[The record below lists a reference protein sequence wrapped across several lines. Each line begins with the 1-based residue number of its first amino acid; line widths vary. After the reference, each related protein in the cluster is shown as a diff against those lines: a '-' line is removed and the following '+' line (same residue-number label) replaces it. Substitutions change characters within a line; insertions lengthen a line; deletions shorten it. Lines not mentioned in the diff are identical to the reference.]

1 MRETKLSPEQLAKR
15 LGVSHMSIRR
25 WMKYAPGETIPAIYE
40 KSVWDAVYQMV
51 GEGVLSPESAFVR
64 KAVKE
69 SQKFYFRAAMK
80 SLGFKGPGRKPRRF
94 SAVSIMKGLS
104 QIGAQAGHQSQ
115 VEKSQEKI
123 GDFVRLGKDWK
134 RGITT
139 LKRVINNTRLSI
151 KEKLV
156 AYGALYY
163 LLCPLDLIPDNVPV
177 FGLMDDYCVLGLAA
191 SHYTKKRKN
200 LFE

>member
-15 LGVSHMSIRR
+15 LGVAHMTIRR
-25 WMKYAPGETIPAIYE
+25 WLKYSPSETIPVIYE
-40 KSVWDAVYQMV
+40 KTVWDAVYQMV
-51 GEGVLSPESAFVR
+51 AEGMLSIESPFVL

-80 SLGFKGPGRKPRRF
+80 SLGFNGNMKGNLGF
-94 SAVSIMKGLS
+94 SMKSIVKGLS
-104 QIGAQAGHQSQ
+104 EIGAAPGHQLE
-115 VEKSQEKI
+115 VEKQQKKI
-123 GDFVRLGKDWK
+123 FSFVRLGQDWK
-134 RGITT
+134 KRIST
-139 LKRVINNTRLSI
+139 LKNVVSSTRLSI

-177 FGLMDDYCVLGLAA
+177 FGLMDDYCVLGFAVE
-191 SHYTKKRKN
+191 HYGKKKKIRVG
-200 LFE
+200 